1 MTTKKQNEIFEECD
15 SNQTASNSDF
25 KTFEECDSNQT
36 KKGRGGARKNSGKK
50 PSGIKTSTIRID
62 ARIYPLVLTL
72 KWELQDGNLSRDDI
86 RELMKRADKTFI
98 DSKSSE
104 LQARINR
111 LESENLLLRK
121 ALQSTK
127 DAMPTYSS
135 GSGLN
140 AKLRKRL
147 IQFCHPDK
155 HQDEKTKAIA
165 NELTQLLNELSK

>member
-1 MTTKKQNEIFEECD
+1 MTTKKQNEI
-15 SNQTASNSDF
+15 
-25 KTFEECDSNQT
+25 FEECDSNQT

-98 DSKSSE
+98 DDSSKYE
-104 LQARINR
+104 GLQARINQ

-121 ALQSTK
+121 ALQSNK
-127 DAMPTYSS
+127 DAMSTYSA

-165 NELTQLLNELSK
+165 NELTQVLNELSK